1 MNKQPIRGV
10 EPGSLAEEQIAEYLL
25 AHPEFFERHAS
36 VLARLQL
43 PHHQRGNAAISL
55 VERQVLVLREKHATL
70 EKKLH
75 ELIENGR
82 ANDAIVDR
90 MHRLTRRLLRSRD
103 ASGIVAALDTALRE
117 DFGASRWMIVIT
129 EPSFTGLA
137 ALQHPHVRVVP
148 RGSPELKIF
157 ETFFESGRPRSG
169 QIRDTQRD
177 YLFGSGGGSSSVGST
192 VLIPLGERAS
202 LGLLAIASHDTERY
216 LPTMSTDFLVRI
228 GEILTEA
235 VSARGT

>member
-10 EPGSLAEEQIAEYLL
+10 EPGALTEDQIGEYLV
-25 AHPEFFERHAS
+25 AHPEFFERHPGA
-36 VLARLQL
+36 LARLKL
-43 PHHQRGNAAISL
+43 PHQRGSAATSL
-55 VERQVLVLREKHATL
+55 VERQVLVLREKHAVL

-82 ANDAIVDR
+82 ANDAIADR
-90 MHRLTRRLLRSRD
+90 IHRLSRRLLRARD
-103 ASGIVAALDTALRE
+103 FSGVITALETSLRE
-117 DFGASRWMIVIT
+117 DFGASRWVTLVT
-129 EPSFTGLA
+129 EPALPGLA
-137 ALQHPHVRVVP
+137 AYRGPHLRTVART
-148 RGSPELKIF
+148 SAELRIF
-157 ETFFESGRPRSG
+157 ESFFESARPRSG

-177 YLFGSGGGSSSVGST
+177 YLFGSDGGQVGST

-228 GEILTEA
+228 GEIVTEA
-235 VSARGT
+235 LTARGA

>member
-10 EPGSLAEEQIAEYLL
+10 EPGSVAEEQIAEHLI
-25 AHPEFFERHAS
+25 AHPEFFERHPG

-43 PHHQRGNAAISL
+43 PHQRGSAAISL
-55 VERQVLVLREKHATL
+55 VERQVLVLREKHSAL
-70 EKKLH
+70 EQQLR

-82 ANDAIVDR
+82 SNDSIADR
-90 MHRLTRRLLRSRD
+90 MHRLTRRLLRAREFN
-103 ASGIVAALDTALRE
+103 AVIAALETSLRE
-117 DFGASRWMIVIT
+117 DFGASRWVILIT
-129 EPSFTGLA
+129 DPSLA
-137 ALQHPHVRVVP
+137 SLGTAQSAHLRVVP

-157 ETFFESGRPRSG
+157 ETFFESARPRSG

-177 YLFGSGGGSSSVGST
+177 YLFGADGSQVGST
-192 VLIPLGERAS
+192 VLIPLGERAA

-216 LPTMSTDFLVRI
+216 LPTMSTDFLSRI

-235 VSARGT
+235 ITARGA

>member
-1 MNKQPIRGV
+1 MNKPIRGA
-10 EPGSLAEEQIAEYLL
+10 EPPTQLAEDQIADFLV
-25 AHPEFFERHAS
+25 AHPDFFERHGA
-36 VLARLQL
+36 VLARIKL
-43 PHHQRGNAAISL
+43 PHQRGSAAISL
-55 VERQVLVLREKHATL
+55 VERQVLVLRDKHAVL

-82 ANDAIVDR
+82 ANDAISDR
-90 MHRLTRRLLRSRD
+90 LHRLTRRLLRARD
-103 ASGIVAALDTALRE
+103 AAGVVAALETSLRE
-117 DFGASRWMIVIT
+117 DFGASRWVL
-129 EPSFTGLA
+129 LA
-137 ALQHPHVRVVP
+137 TDPAVSALGNLPNGHVRVVP

-177 YLFGSGGGSSSVGST
+177 YLFGGEGSQVGST

-216 LPTMSTDFLVRI
+216 LPTMSTDYLVRI
-228 GEILTEA
+228 GEIVTEA
-235 VSARGT
+235 VSARLA